1 MTVFEKSRPEDA
13 AELLDMLNLTFS
25 MAHCPHDFKKVRP
38 QAYLHPETSPAV
50 HYIARE
56 DGRIRAAVAVYPE
69 TVAIGEDALKI
80 GMVGSV
86 SVHPYSEG
94 RGYMKALMKMM
105 LEDCDREFDLTALG
119 GQRQRYGY
127 FGYQPLGV
135 TPFYRL
141 NTRNAR
147 HALADV
153 DASGIRFEE
162 ITAETPQWLAC
173 ARKLHDAQPLHVLR
187 PADKFIELATSES
200 NPFYAVLRGG
210 EMIGYGIGA
219 IRELVLRTEADLFP
233 VLKAWFAAGR
243 SDAIEM
249 PAPVYNFVRCRAL
262 NLLCESSRVQPNDLF
277 RLNRF
282 ARVLDVLLRFK
293 SRYFPLAEGR
303 VVVAVQGQPSAI
315 ALEVKNGEA
324 RACETNEPAQF
335 TYALPDFYRVFLSPA
350 GAFSPLPL
358 PLQSWLPLEFSLSYV
373 DFF

>member
-1 MTVFEKSRPEDA
+1 MTNFEVSRPEDA

-25 MAHCPHDFKKVRP
+25 MAHCPHDFRKVRP

-69 TVAIGEDALKI
+69 TIAIGGETLKI

-94 RGYMKALMKMM
+94 KGYMKALMKLA
-105 LEDCDREFDLTALG
+105 LEECDREFDLTALG

-135 TPFYRL
+135 TPVYRV
-141 NTRNAR
+141 NSRNAR
-147 HALADV
+147 HALAGA
-153 DASGIRFEE
+153 DASGIRFDE
-162 ITAETPQWLAC
+162 ITAEKPQWLAC
-173 ARKLHDAQPLHVLR
+173 AQKLHDAQPVHVLR
-187 PADKFIELATSES
+187 PADKFIEFATSEG
-200 NPFYAVLRGG
+200 NPFYAILRGG

-219 IRELVLRTEADLFP
+219 IRELVLRSEADLFP

-243 SDAIEM
+243 SDAIEIS
-249 PAPVYNFVRCRAL
+249 APVYNFARCRAL

-277 RLNRF
+277 RLNRY

-293 SRYFPLAEGR
+293 SRYFPLADGR
-303 VVVAVQGQPSAI
+303 VVVAVQGQPAAI

-324 RACETNEPAQF
+324 RAYETNEPAQF

-358 PLQSWLPLEFSLSYV
+358 PLQSWLPLEFSLSQV

>member
-25 MAHCPHDFKKVRP
+25 MAHCPHDFQKVRP

-56 DGRIRAAVAVYPE
+56 DGRIRAAVGVYPTTLSMGGE
-69 TVAIGEDALKI
+69 ALTV

-94 RGYMKALMKMM
+94 RGYMKALMRMA
-105 LEDCDREFDLTALG
+105 LEESDREYDLTALG

-127 FGYQPLGV
+127 FGYQPADVLSVYRV
-135 TPFYRL
+135 TP
-141 NTRNAR
+141 RNVR

-162 ITAETPQWLAC
+162 ITAETPAWLAC
-173 ARKLHDAQPLHVLR
+173 AQKLHDAQPVHALR
-187 PADKFIELATSES
+187 PADKFIEFATSEEL
-200 NPFYAVLRGG
+200 PFAAILRGG
-210 EMIGYGIGA
+210 EMIGYAIGS
-219 IRELVLRTEADLFP
+219 IRELVLRTEADLLP
-233 VLKAWFAAGR
+233 VIKAWFALDR
-243 SDAIEM
+243 SEQIEM
-249 PAPVYNFVRCRAL
+249 PVPVYHFARCRAL
-262 NLLCESSRVQPNDLF
+262 SLLCESSRVQTGGLY

-293 SRYFPLAEGR
+293 SRYFPLAQGR
-303 VVVAVQGQPSAI
+303 VVIAVQGQPASI

-324 RACETNEPAQF
+324 RVCETDEPAQF
-335 TYALPDFYRVFLSPA
+335 TYTPADFYRVFLSPA
-350 GAFSPLPL
+350 GAYSPLPL
-358 PLQSWLPLEFSLSYV
+358 PLQSWLPLSFSISHV